1 MTDVLKR
8 RDTETGKQKEK
19 TKTEIRVMY
28 LINFLANTGSYEA
41 RKDYP
46 I

>member
-19 TKTEIRVMY
+19 TKTRIGVMY
-28 LINFLANTGSYEA
+28 LTNFRTLSIPGKH
-41 RKDYP
+41 RKL
-46 I
+46 